1 MLFTVVL
8 PMLIG
13 FVGTTFILLRLNSGP
28 SSAEARIERQKYF
41 AENLRLLAKR
51 HFELPVVEEN
61 YRFFFLE
68 DLNKYI
74 RKVEKFDKVVCRNAL
89 RCVYYFC
96 SSNTSKYEKV
106 IVRIYTSLIER
117 EICAPLVC
125 ISNNR
130 EIVIS
135 PIMTSVYLNM
145 ARSRKYDMESY
156 LRTWL
161 QL

>member
-1 MLFTVVL
+1 MLFTVIL

-13 FVGTTFILLRLNSGP
+13 FVGTTFILLRLNSRS

-68 DLNKYI
+68 DLNKYV
-74 RKVEKFDKVVCRNAL
+74 RKIEKFDKVVCRNAL
-89 RCVYYFC
+89 RCVYHFC
-96 SSNTSKYEKV
+96 SSDVSKYEKV

-117 EICAPLVC
+117 EICTPLVC

-135 PIMTSVYLNM
+135 SIMKSVYLNM